1 MQRAHHRARQ
11 VFGRVRVFLA
21 RWARLVIVIVHEKR
35 QRELV
40 GKILDILRPAP
51 ENRPGLFVNAL
62 QMIEKIAGRHAPRQ
76 PKTRAIRD
84 RAIRDY
90 EDPALVIPNALI
102 PRERRCV
109 AEDQESGSA
118 ASRVKQQAHQEFLA
132 TSRNLYSSLEAHLLG
147 G

>member
-1 MQRAHHRARQ
+1 MQRAHHRGRQ
-11 VFGRVRVFLA
+11 VFGRVRFFLA
-21 RWARLVIVIVHEKR
+21 GWARLVIVIVHEKR

-118 ASRVKQQAHQEFLA
+118 ASRVKREANQEFLS
-132 TSRNLYSSLEAHLLG
+132 TSRNVYASLESHLLVG
-147 G
+147 